1 MTQVSE
7 KADLDMLP
15 PGLAAASGYV
25 AGFLSE
31 LPETEE
37 RKLRISVQRMSGEED
52 ILEVPEDATVQVLRE
67 AIERSTSMNFGRSA
81 YRLIHSSVCLN
92 NPHAKLQD
100 LEIKDL
106 SIVTIMKE
114 RSRDYT
120 RVEDAKVMKCQQYPN
135 GLVFYQGRLLV
146 AHYFGELQVYDS
158 DFNLLHT
165 SKLPSTGSPAQI
177 CIAGDGCLVIA
188 HRDSCVAVLEPKK
201 DGESDES
208 MEDAEGALQWQPN
221 FSLKST
227 IKCAPQGVAVSGDLV
242 FVTTRSG
249 YLSTFRLSD
258 GQRVDHRKG
267 GSEWDLLNPQ
277 GLCVIEDKVLAVADR
292 GADRVLI
299 LEIESMKCIGQLP
312 PYEVWPGPGTRAARL
327 KKRALEPEMPET
339 EMLLKYPN
347 DVALDAAGN
356 LLVMDTKNERVAV
369 FRQDGSFV
377 ASVMKGT
384 FKAYGSTF
392 SYVACNHETGA
403 IAISNNDK
411 HEIAIVTPP

>member
-1 MTQVSE
+1 MTHVSE
-7 KADLDMLP
+7 KADLDVLP
-15 PGLAAASGYV
+15 PDLAAASGYV

-31 LPETEE
+31 LPATEE
-37 RKLRISVQRMSGEED
+37 RKLRISVQRMSGQED
-52 ILEVPEDATVQVLRE
+52 ILEVPEDATVQVLRD
-67 AIERSTSMNFGRSA
+67 AIERSTNLNFGRSA
-81 YRLIHSSVCLN
+81 YRLIHNSVCLN

-106 SIVTIMKE
+106 SIVTVMKE

-120 RVEDAKVMKCQQYPN
+120 RVEDATVMKCQQYPN

-146 AHYFGELQVYDS
+146 AHYFGALEVYDS
-158 DFNLLHT
+158 DFKRVDT
-165 SKLPSTGSPAQI
+165 RRLPSSGSPGQI

-188 HRDSCVAVLEPKK
+188 HRGSCVAVLEPKK

-208 MEDAEGALQWQPN
+208 MEHLEGGRQWQPD

-227 IKCAPQGVAVSGDLV
+227 IKCSPQGVAVSGDLI
-242 FVTTRSG
+242 FVTTSDG

-258 GQRVDHRKG
+258 GQRLDHRKG
-267 GSEWDLLNPQ
+267 GSEWDLMNPQ
-277 GLCVIEDKVLAVADR
+277 GLCVIEDKLLAVADR

-299 LEIESMKCIGQLP
+299 LEIENMKCVGQLP
-312 PYEVWPGPGTRAARL
+312 PAEVWPGPGSRATRL
-327 KKRALEPEMPET
+327 KKRALEPEM
-339 EMLLKYPN
+339 LLKCPN
-347 DVALDAAGN
+347 DVAVDAAGN
-356 LLVMDTKNERVAV
+356 LLVMDIMNERVAV

-384 FKAYGSTF
+384 FKAFGNTF

-403 IAISNNDK
+403 IAISNNDE
-411 HEIAIVTPP
+411 HEIAIMTPP

>member
-1 MTQVSE
+1 
-7 KADLDMLP
+7 MLP
-15 PGLAAASGYV
+15 SGLAAAAEYV

-31 LPETEE
+31 TPATEE
-37 RKLRISVQRMSGEED
+37 RKLRISVQRMSGEEE

-67 AIERSTSMNFGRSA
+67 AIERSSSINFGRSA
-81 YRLIHSSVCLN
+81 YRMIHNSVCLN
-92 NPHAKLQD
+92 NPDAKLRD

-106 SIVTIMKE
+106 STVTIMKE

-120 RVEDAKVMKCQQYPN
+120 RVEDAKVMKCRQYPN
-135 GLVFYQGRLLV
+135 GLAFAQGRLLV
-146 AHYFGELQVYDS
+146 AHYFGELEVYDS
-158 DFNLLHT
+158 DFKLLST
-165 SKLPSTGSPAQI
+165 SKLPSRGSPGQI

-188 HRDSCVAVLEPKK
+188 HRDNCVAVLEPKQ
-201 DGESDES
+201 EDENDAS
-208 MEDAEGALQWQPN
+208 VGQAEGAVQRQPG

-227 IKCAPQGVAVSGDLV
+227 IECSPQGVAVSGDLI
-242 FVTTRSG
+242 FVTTRDG

-267 GSEWDLLNPQ
+267 GSEWDLMNPQ
-277 GLCVIEDKVLAVADR
+277 GLCVIEDKLLAVADR
-292 GADRVLI
+292 GADRVLL
-299 LEIESMKCIGQLP
+299 LEIEGMKCVGQLP
-312 PYEVWPGPGTRAARL
+312 PEEVWPGPGTRASRL
-327 KKRALEPEMPET
+327 RKRALEPKMPEMPEMP
-339 EMLLKYPN
+339 EMLLKCPN

-356 LLVMDTKNERVAV
+356 LLVMDIKNERVAV

-384 FKAYGSTF
+384 FKAFGSTF
-392 SYVACNHETGA
+392 SYVVCNHETGA